1 VKRRITTIL
10 AADIASFSRLVA
22 EDEDGTLQR
31 LTAHRDVFIDVV
43 ARSHG
48 RVFNTAGDSIMCEF
62 ESPVDAVRAAIDIQ
76 EALRTRNLAFPPAR
90 WLQFRIGV
98 SMGDVVEREGDLLG
112 MAVNIAA
119 RLEHL
124 AKPGGICISRGVH
137 EAVVGQLSVPFVDL
151 GERQMKNI
159 PDPIHAF
166 AVAWPG
172 ADVFQHASA
181 PRPKPLLWLG
191 SIAAAAL
198 VAVGSVLA
206 VQRLAAP
213 PPPLTVTGLRVEK
226 QQDRAEPDGPP
237 NRQAAVE
244 PPNRQFAQA
253 LSLSADPAEAF
264 MQVVRSRGL
273 VETPRSAPEFY
284 ANALLFQAKGE
295 LDEAHRSY
303 DALARMGLDL
313 VDPHLRFA
321 ALLRA
326 RDGREAARAAYA
338 HLHKDAPTRAI
349 ALVHA
354 MQYEGA
360 ERRERINAVIAAHP
374 DFAPAYFVL
383 AAEHS
388 EERVVGLQTLRD
400 KQVQFAAL
408 AEFLKADRE
417 KRLSA
422 LFLDHAVL
430 ATWLDKAGQDHA
442 QLEAFLKTAALAPTV
457 SFMRANTGWMASVST
472 PEAAT
477 AIAYRV
483 GEGGE
488 FRMTGSL
495 QALDPRTG
503 KPMPNPAFELPADQR
518 ETTVFIRYADASG
531 RDIGPF
537 PVPFNPRQALV
548 RSQRDILEG
557 MPGAWLSL
565 QGGLVYYTHLV
576 SYRCAIAK
584 VRIGI
589 DQGPLDRELPL
600 PACNERDPYA
610 IAHRTELNL
619 KLPGGARSV
628 AVQLTYADGTQSE
641 VKTFR
646 RP

>member
-1 VKRRITTIL
+1 
-10 AADIASFSRLVA
+10 
-22 EDEDGTLQR
+22 
-31 LTAHRDVFIDVV
+31 
-43 ARSHG
+43 
-48 RVFNTAGDSIMCEF
+48 
-62 ESPVDAVRAAIDIQ
+62 
-76 EALRTRNLAFPPAR
+76 
-90 WLQFRIGV
+90 
-98 SMGDVVEREGDLLG
+98 
-112 MAVNIAA
+112 
-119 RLEHL
+119 
-124 AKPGGICISRGVH
+124 
-137 EAVVGQLSVPFVDL
+137 
-151 GERQMKNI
+151 
-159 PDPIHAF
+159 
-166 AVAWPG
+166 
-172 ADVFQHASA
+172 
-181 PRPKPLLWLG
+181 
-191 SIAAAAL
+191 
-198 VAVGSVLA
+198 
-206 VQRLAAP
+206 
-213 PPPLTVTGLRVEK
+213 
-226 QQDRAEPDGPP
+226 
-237 NRQAAVE
+237 
-244 PPNRQFAQA
+244 
-253 LSLSADPAEAF
+253 
-264 MQVVRSRGL
+264 
-273 VETPRSAPEFY
+273 
-284 ANALLFQAKGE
+284 
-295 LDEAHRSY
+295 
-303 DALARMGLDL
+303 
-313 VDPHLRFA
+313 
-321 ALLRA
+321 
-326 RDGREAARAAYA
+326 
-338 HLHKDAPTRAI
+338 
-349 ALVHA
+349 

-430 ATWLDKAGQDHA
+430 ASWLDKAGQDHA

-457 SFMRANTGWMASVST
+457 SFMRANTGWMAAVST

-477 AIAYRV
+477 AIGYRV

-503 KPMPNPAFELPADQR
+503 KPAPNPAFELPADQR
-518 ETTVFIRYADASG
+518 ETTIFIRYADASG

-584 VRIGI
+584 ARIGI

>member
-1 VKRRITTIL
+1 MKRKITAIL

-31 LTAHRDVFIDVV
+31 LSTHRDVFIDIV

-90 WLQFRIGV
+90 WLQFRIGI
-98 SMGDVVEREGDLLG
+98 SIGDVVERDGDLLG

-124 AKPGGICISRGVH
+124 AKPGGICISRAVH
-137 EAVVGQLSVPFVDL
+137 DAVVSRLSVPFIDL

-159 PDPIHAF
+159 PEPIHAF

-172 ADVFQHASA
+172 ADVFQHASGL
-181 PRPKPLLWLG
+181 RRKPLLWLG
-191 SIAAAAL
+191 SVAAAAL

-206 VQRLAAP
+206 IQRLAAP
-213 PPPLTVTGLRVEK
+213 SPPLTVTKLRVEK
-226 QQDRAEPDGPP
+226 QQDRAEPEGPP

-264 MQVVRSRGL
+264 MQVVQGRGL
-273 VETPRSAPEFY
+273 VENPRSAAEFY

-326 RDGREAARAAYA
+326 RDGRDAARAAYA
-338 HLHKDAPTRAI
+338 SLQKDAPTRAI

-354 MQYEGA
+354 MQFEGA
-360 ERRERINAVIAAHP
+360 ERREKINAVIDAYP

-388 EERVVGLQTLRD
+388 EERVVGPQTLRD

-408 AEFLKADRE
+408 AEFLKVDRE

-430 ATWLDKAGQDHA
+430 ASWLDKAGQDHA
-442 QLEAFLKTAALAPTV
+442 QLDAFLKTASLAPTV

-477 AIAYRV
+477 AIGYRI

-488 FRMTGSL
+488 FRTTGSL
-495 QALDPRTG
+495 QALDSRTG

-518 ETTVFIRYADASG
+518 ETTIFIRYADASG

-537 PVPFNPRQALV
+537 PVSFNPRQALV
-548 RSQRDILEG
+548 RSQRDILEQ

-584 VRIGI
+584 ARIGI

-600 PACNERDPYA
+600 PACNDRDPYA

>member
-1 VKRRITTIL
+1 
-10 AADIASFSRLVA
+10 
-22 EDEDGTLQR
+22 
-31 LTAHRDVFIDVV
+31 
-43 ARSHG
+43 
-48 RVFNTAGDSIMCEF
+48 
-62 ESPVDAVRAAIDIQ
+62 VDAVRAAIDIQ

-172 ADVFQHASA
+172 ADVFQHAS
-181 PRPKPLLWLG
+181 PLRPKPLLWLG

-244 PPNRQFAQA
+244 PLNRQFAQA

-338 HLHKDAPTRAI
+338 RLHKDAPTRVI

-388 EERVVGLQTLRD
+388 EERVVGPQTLRD

-422 LFLDHAVL
+422 L
-430 ATWLDKAGQDHA
+430 
-442 QLEAFLKTAALAPTV
+442 
-457 SFMRANTGWMASVST
+457 
-472 PEAAT
+472 
-477 AIAYRV
+477 
-483 GEGGE
+483 
-488 FRMTGSL
+488 
-495 QALDPRTG
+495 
-503 KPMPNPAFELPADQR
+503 
-518 ETTVFIRYADASG
+518 VFIRYADASG

-584 VRIGI
+584 ARIGI

-610 IAHRTELNL
+610 IADRTELNL